1 MLETAI
7 HEFAHHGFDNANINT
22 IAEKAGISVGSIYK
36 YFDTKKDL
44 FLTCVHHGVETLEQV
59 LNEVLVSREPLLVKL
74 EKIIRLIQE
83 HSRSQRHLIMLYNE
97 ITAES
102 NSELTWELA
111 AEMETISARVYSSLV
126 EQAQKEGI
134 ISGEYSPRLFSFF
147 LDNLFM
153 MLQFSYACDYYR
165 ERFKIYAGED
175 ILEKD
180 ELVVEQ
186 LMKFIKASFN
196 P

>member
-1 MLETAI
+1 
-7 HEFAHHGFDNANINT
+7 
-22 IAEKAGISVGSIYK
+22 
-36 YFDTKKDL
+36 
-44 FLTCVHHGVETLEQV
+44 
-59 LNEVLVSREPLLVKL
+59 
-74 EKIIRLIQE
+74 
-83 HSRSQRHLIMLYNE
+83 
-97 ITAES
+97 
-102 NSELTWELA
+102 
-111 AEMETISARVYSSLV
+111 METISARVYSSLV